1 MRAFAVAVTIFS
13 IVTLAAAALAG
24 GQGYEVLNKSKVYY
38 GDCAS
43 FVKPA
48 TVRVNK
54 VFPHIREFKLVK
66 ERKLNEN
73 DPEYWVLLLQANEVF
88 RRALKKVAEASSFDL
103 MAEHGAIR
111 ATEDGKTVP
120 DVTHLVIAEVQAI
133 PEGR

>member
-1 MRAFAVAVTIFS
+1 MRACAVALMIFS
-13 IVTLAAAALAG
+13 VVSLATAALAG
-24 GQGYEVLNKSKVYY
+24 DQNYEVLDKSKVYY

-48 TVRVNK
+48 TVCVNK

-88 RRALKKVAEASSFDL
+88 RRALKKVAESSGLDL
-103 MAEHGAIR
+103 VAERGAIR
-111 ATEDGKTVP
+111 ATADGKTIP
-120 DVTHLVIAEVQAI
+120 DVTQLVIVEVQAI